1 VSVAIDLSGRR
12 IVVTGAGSG
21 IGAATSKRL
30 AEAGADVVVS
40 DISIDAATACAETI
54 TAGGGRAVPVRLD
67 VSDRGAT
74 EQFAAELAAIR
85 AVDGLVNCAA
95 TWTSGSLV
103 DTDPA
108 AWQRDFQVTLIGT
121 LLVTRALLPQLAA
134 AGGAT
139 VVNVSSDAGRV
150 GEPGLVAYSAAKAGI
165 IGFTKALAREVGPQ
179 LVRVN
184 CIAPGL
190 TRTPAAAAVVESMTE
205 RSVARL
211 YPLGRIGEPEDS
223 AHLILFLS
231 SDLSSW
237 MTGQVVSVDG
247 GYTMVG

>member
-1 VSVAIDLSGRR
+1 VSVAIDLSARR

-21 IGAATSKRL
+21 IGAATAQRL

-40 DISIDAATACAETI
+40 DISLDAATACVEAI
-54 TAGGGRAVPVRLD
+54 TARGGRAVSVRLD
-67 VSDRGAT
+67 VSDRDAT
-74 EQFAAELAAIR
+74 ERFAAELAAIR

-95 TWTSGSLV
+95 TWTTGSLV

-108 AWQRDFQVTLIGT
+108 AWQRDLQVTLIGT
-121 LLVTRALLPQLAA
+121 LLVTRALLPQLTA

-139 VVNVSSDAGRV
+139 VVNVSSDAGRI
-150 GEPGLVAYSAAKAGI
+150 GEPDLVAYSAAKAGI

-223 AHLILFLS
+223 ANLILFLS
-231 SDLSSW
+231 CDLSSW